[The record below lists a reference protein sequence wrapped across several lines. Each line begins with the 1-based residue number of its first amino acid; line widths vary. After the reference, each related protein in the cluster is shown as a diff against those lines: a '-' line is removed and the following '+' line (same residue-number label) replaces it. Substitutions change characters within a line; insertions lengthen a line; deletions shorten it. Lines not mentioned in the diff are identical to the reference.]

1 MFKINEDLS
10 IYVTRGDI
18 GFFTVTAED
27 DGVPHVFKAG
37 DVVTLKVYGKKD
49 ANNVVLQKP
58 FIVAYNTEAVEIY
71 LTKEDTTIGGII
83 SKPKDYWYEIVVNDD
98 TKAQTIIGY
107 DEDGPKVFKLFP
119 EGEDLP
125 VYIPTEEDIPFV
137 DAELDL
143 LSPRPVQNQAIA
155 RAVVSMRA
163 AFEDTNNKTDE
174 TAEAL
179 AFERSR
185 LDNLIEH
192 KVTSVSQSLEY
203 WETVTE
209 ATKAKIDGTI
219 ESDGVFATI
228 KVNWREANL
237 VYATSNVFLLPDK
250 CRPFEVGSI
259 HTEDGIDY
267 RIAYDTGRKRYYLTF
282 VAQGVDVAPSSAGTV
297 TMTYALGNHELLDIR
312 LGADGKTYRTAGE
325 AVRGQI
331 EKLSAD
337 VQSSFVETGY
347 ASKYVSDCKVFTDEY
362 EHLMLSDI
370 RRNYDN
376 ETSFRIYSC
385 DETGKSFSYVATIVL
400 PTDFQ
405 KGNVEHS
412 FGQNSLLNCYVDLTA
427 LNYGE
432 RLTGDGKPFVLKQ
445 ECVMPM
451 NYNIHRLK
459 NTLLSACNTN
469 PKKILTWVDDD
480 TPLEGIESVKAICD
494 NLGIKCTFATI
505 TQNWTESIL
514 AKLHQYQKEGFHITS
529 HTESHGRWYRD
540 MPEGTMFN
548 AQEMEADL
556 LTSLEKMKT
565 EGFID
570 CDMLVYPG
578 SAIGRK
584 DVNTLGIVKKWCR
597 CGVLAGGTTWSRY
610 GQGKYKINRTFIA
623 KSSYDASYYKGILDS
638 VADEAWVVLGT
649 HSGSA
654 TDFDSN
660 MVTEIMSYALGNGWA
675 IMPLNEAMKYREKY
689 YNIQE
694 MLGL

>member
-1 MFKINEDLS
+1 MFVLNDDLS
-10 IYVTRGDI
+10 IYATRGDI
-18 GFFTVTAED
+18 VFFSVSAEEN
-27 DGVPHVFKAG
+27 GVAHKFKAG
-37 DVVTLKVYGKKD
+37 DVVRIKIYGKKD
-49 ANNVVLQKP
+49 ATNVVLEKDFP
-58 FIVAYNTEAVEIY
+58 VTKDDTDAVEIF
-71 LTKEDTTIGGII
+71 LTKEDTKFGKVI
-83 SKPKDYWYEIVVNDD
+83 SKPTDYWYEVELNPRSNP
-98 TKAQTIIGY
+98 QTIIGY
-107 DEDGPKVFKLFP
+107 DEDGAKVFKLFP
-119 EGEDLP
+119 EGKDLVEYVP
-125 VYIPTEEDIPFV
+125 NADDIPFV

-143 LSPRPVQNQAIA
+143 MSPRPVQNQAIA

-192 KVTSVSQSLEY
+192 KVTSLSQSLEY

-347 ASKYVSDCKVFTDEY
+347 ASKYISDCKVFTDEY

-405 KGNVEHS
+405 
-412 FGQNSLLNCYVDLTA
+412 SLAKA
-427 LNYGE
+427 L
-432 RLTGDGKPFVLKQ
+432 RTLLTGRSNSRPHGQ
-445 ECVMPM
+445 C
-451 NYNIHRLK
+451 R
-459 NTLLSACNTN
+459 S
-469 PKKILTWVDDD
+469 KI
-480 TPLEGIESVKAICD
+480 
-494 NLGIKCTFATI
+494 IKYCFA
-505 TQNWTESIL
+505 E
-514 AKLHQYQKEGFHITS
+514 
-529 HTESHGRWYRD
+529 R
-540 MPEGTMFN
+540 
-548 AQEMEADL
+548 
-556 LTSLEKMKT
+556 
-565 EGFID
+565 
-570 CDMLVYPG
+570 
-578 SAIGRK
+578 
-584 DVNTLGIVKKWCR
+584 
-597 CGVLAGGTTWSRY
+597 
-610 GQGKYKINRTFIA
+610 
-623 KSSYDASYYKGILDS
+623 
-638 VADEAWVVLGT
+638 
-649 HSGSA
+649 
-654 TDFDSN
+654 
-660 MVTEIMSYALGNGWA
+660 
-675 IMPLNEAMKYREKY
+675 
-689 YNIQE
+689 
-694 MLGL
+694 